1 MFNEKSSTFLITLY
15 KKLFERVITFSA
27 DFWKVFEYFY
37 CKNNFSMYA
46 ELEIAPYILLVKV
59 IFNKIKCKKL
69 IIFLEISSK

>member
-1 MFNEKSSTFLITLY
+1 
-15 KKLFERVITFSA
+15 
-27 DFWKVFEYFY
+27 
-37 CKNNFSMYA
+37 MYA